1 MSELNTT
8 EENTQTLIINKGSG
22 AGGANTNY
30 YGKKFEEKTNN
41 QQRLMEMGYVKNSFT
56 KNPKKSYDY
65 YLSKTTTIG
74 ATWGDIPNE
83 SYKRPSFLLT
93 DLERSIYPEN
103 EINVKGAYDI
113 WWNGNDQKSVSD
125 FLRVIELTEPR
136 FINQT
141 DLVEK
146 ITQSQEVKILSNY
159 CMKVKSIV
167 ATNQADGT
175 YFFLPEK
182 EVDGIPI
189 IWFKASEKVL
199 KENNEIINAHKVR
212 RLAADAYRQN
222 KLDNA

>member
-1 MSELNTT
+1 MKFSKSKLIKLIKPSLEKLGFT
-8 EENTQTLIINKGSG
+8 EFKDSKGGWQGIFCKKLGNGFYLTLGLTIHR
-22 AGGANTNY
+22 Y
-30 YGKKFEEKTNN
+30 YDNA
-41 QQRLMEMGYVKNSFT
+41 FT
-56 KNPKKSYDY
+56 ADY